1 MIQISTNNMIYA
13 ACFTLILL
21 ICIYFLLTWQIKE
34 IIRDELEKEKE
45 LSDEIKQKKLK
56 EKRKKLM
63 MLRQQQAQARKQDKN
78 VSIDTF
84 GNQSN
89 MGSNMSNG
97 SNFTDEFDDDM
108 DSYIDPTQKFS

>member
-1 MIQISTNNMIYA
+1 MIYA
-13 ACFTLILL
+13 GCFTLILL

-45 LSDEIKQKKLK
+45 LSDETKQKKLR
-56 EKRKKLM
+56 EKRKKLI
-63 MLRQQQAQARKQDKN
+63 MLRQQQQQAQVRKQDKN

-89 MGSNMSNG
+89 VGSNISNG

-108 DSYIDPTQKFS
+108 DSYIDPTQKFN